1 MELRINKKKISEDTT
16 TYFIA
21 DIAANHDGSLK
32 KAIDLIYEAKAAGA
46 DAAKFQHFS
55 AETIVSD
62 FGFKSLKGKLSH
74 QSKWK
79 KSVYEVYK
87 DASIN
92 MSWTPILKKECDK
105 VGIDFFTSP
114 YAFNMVDHI
123 DPYVPAYKIGSGDIT
138 WHEILKYISK
148 KNKPVILAT
157 GASSIDEVEQAVKI
171 LRKNNKQICLMQCN
185 TNYTN
190 SDENFNYINLNVLKL
205 YKKKFP
211 KVLLG
216 LSDHTSGH
224 STVLGAIA
232 IGARVVEKHFTLNND
247 LEGPDHKFS
256 MNPKTW
262 REMIKSAREL
272 EKSLGD
278 GKKIVEKNELK
289 PAIVQ
294 RRAIRANS
302 DILKGS
308 KIIKRN
314 LSFLRPCPKDA
325 LPPYKFKF
333 LLGKILKKNIKKG
346 DVIRL
351 RDVKKS

>member
-148 KNKPVILAT
+148 I
-157 GASSIDEVEQAVKI
+157 
-171 LRKNNKQICLMQCN
+171 
-185 TNYTN
+185 
-190 SDENFNYINLNVLKL
+190 
-205 YKKKFP
+205 
-211 KVLLG
+211 
-216 LSDHTSGH
+216 
-224 STVLGAIA
+224 
-232 IGARVVEKHFTLNND
+232 IGAWTL
-247 LEGPDHKFS
+247 
-256 MNPKTW
+256 
-262 REMIKSAREL
+262 
-272 EKSLGD
+272 
-278 GKKIVEKNELK
+278 
-289 PAIVQ
+289 
-294 RRAIRANS
+294 
-302 DILKGS
+302 
-308 KIIKRN
+308 
-314 LSFLRPCPKDA
+314 
-325 LPPYKFKF
+325 
-333 LLGKILKKNIKKG
+333 
-346 DVIRL
+346 
-351 RDVKKS
+351 